1 MTERTFEGLWADL
14 APVGRDKHSGGY
26 RRFAWSREDS
36 MLREWFDGECEA
48 LGLDVVEDRAGNQ
61 WAWWGE
67 PDRTP
72 GVATGSHLDSVP
84 DGGAFDGPLGVVS
97 SLLAVRRLK
106 ESGFAPA
113 RPIGVVNFVDE
124 EGARFGVACA
134 GSRLIT
140 GAVTAE
146 RALGL
151 RDTDGVTMA
160 QAWERAGREPS
171 DLGRDDAALARLAC
185 FVEVHVEQG
194 RALVDLPRDAAG
206 DPFGAAV
213 AVGTDIWPHGRFRA
227 DLPGHADH
235 AGTTAL
241 GDRDDALV
249 KAARFIEQVRA
260 AATSRDDGAARRV
273 VATVGKL
280 DVTPGGINA
289 IASHVTAW
297 VDARGVRE
305 DDVRA
310 AIDEIAGRAAELG
323 GEWREES
330 WTPTTPFDA
339 DLVARVHRTLGE
351 GVPMLGTGAGHDAGI
366 LANHG
371 IPSVMLFVRNPTG
384 TSHSPEEFAQT
395 DDCLRGVD
403 ALVRVLEDLAS

>member
-36 MLREWFDGECEA
+36 TLREWFGGECEA

-61 WAWWGE
+61 WAWWGD

-140 GAVTAE
+140 GALTAE

-160 QAWERAGREPS
+160 QAWERARPS
-171 DLGRDDAALARLAC
+171 ALR
-185 FVEVHVEQG
+185 
-194 RALVDLPRDAAG
+194 
-206 DPFGAAV
+206 
-213 AVGTDIWPHGRFRA
+213 
-227 DLPGHADH
+227 
-235 AGTTAL
+235 
-241 GDRDDALV
+241 
-249 KAARFIEQVRA
+249 
-260 AATSRDDGAARRV
+260 
-273 VATVGKL
+273 
-280 DVTPGGINA
+280 
-289 IASHVTAW
+289 
-297 VDARGVRE
+297 
-305 DDVRA
+305 
-310 AIDEIAGRAAELG
+310 
-323 GEWREES
+323 
-330 WTPTTPFDA
+330 
-339 DLVARVHRTLGE
+339 
-351 GVPMLGTGAGHDAGI
+351 
-366 LANHG
+366 
-371 IPSVMLFVRNPTG
+371 
-384 TSHSPEEFAQT
+384 
-395 DDCLRGVD
+395 
-403 ALVRVLEDLAS
+403 